1 MDFSEKNGYLEK
13 SVYSE
18 KNNYSQN
25 NDYSKN
31 NDYSEKD
38 LFPGKG
44 VYCLIFENS
53 ACKLEIGKK
62 GEFSFS
68 PGFHIYVGSALG
80 SGGLK
85 RVQRHIN
92 LSRKRDKNPKWHV
105 DYLHL
110 NPAFRL
116 VLAIYAFTSERLECA
131 LASRIGGNSVYG
143 FGCTDCTCSSHLYYR
158 IKNPLS
164 EITEAFE
171 ALGLSALVLE
181 L

>member
-1 MDFSEKNGYLEK
+1 MDFPEKNGYSKK

-18 KNNYSQN
+18 KN
-25 NDYSKN
+25 DYSK
-31 NDYSEKD
+31 KD
-38 LFPGKG
+38 IFSVKG
-44 VYCLIFENS
+44 VYCLIFENR
-53 ACKLEIGKK
+53 ACKIEVGKK
-62 GEFSFS
+62 GEFSFY

-92 LSRKRDKNPKWHV
+92 LSRNRDRNPRWHV

-116 VLAIYAFTSERLECA
+116 VSTVYAFTSARLECA
-131 LASRIGGNSVYG
+131 LANRIGGDSVSG
-143 FGCTDCTCSSHLYYR
+143 FGCTDCTCSSHLFYR
-158 IKNPLS
+158 TKNPLL
-164 EITEAFE
+164 EINEAFE
-171 ALGLSALVLE
+171 ALRLSALVLA